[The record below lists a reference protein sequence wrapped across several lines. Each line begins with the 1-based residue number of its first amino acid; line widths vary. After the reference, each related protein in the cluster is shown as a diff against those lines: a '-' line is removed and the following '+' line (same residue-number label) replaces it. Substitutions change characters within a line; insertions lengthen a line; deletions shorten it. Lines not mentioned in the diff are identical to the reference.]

1 MLRSHVLVEPITK
14 LVVDNEDN
22 TSPCGDQRRYENNEL
37 SHFQNQAIVNE
48 LGDGGPISLD
58 LTKAVARPESEVMG
72 DIAGERT
79 PAAEKKL
86 LVNVEI
92 IR

>member
-1 MLRSHVLVEPITK
+1 M
-14 LVVDNEDN
+14 
-22 TSPCGDQRRYENNEL
+22 
-37 SHFQNQAIVNE
+37 
-48 LGDGGPISLD
+48 D